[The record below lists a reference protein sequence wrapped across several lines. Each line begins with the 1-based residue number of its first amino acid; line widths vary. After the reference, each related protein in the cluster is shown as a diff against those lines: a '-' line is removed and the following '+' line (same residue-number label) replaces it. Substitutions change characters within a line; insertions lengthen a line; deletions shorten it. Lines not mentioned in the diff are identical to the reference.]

1 MTQDSPK
8 PTLDPATLDFDKGGG
23 LVVVVAQDA
32 RTHAV
37 LMVAFAD
44 REAILRTLTTGD
56 LHFFSRTRGL
66 WRKGET
72 SGNTLR
78 VVELRADCDRD
89 AVLARVEPAGPA
101 CHTGTTT
108 CWGEPTLGPLQR
120 LERVIH
126 LRATE
131 ERAAD
136 AAPSYTKKLLADR
149 NLRLKK
155 IGEEAGE
162 LLVALAD
169 ANDETRIA
177 EEAADLAYHVMVA
190 LEAAGVPLDR
200 VREVLARRAK

>member
-1 MTQDSPK
+1 MTENSS
-8 PTLDPATLDFDKGGG
+8 TSALDPATLDFDKGGG

-44 REAILRTLTTGD
+44 REAILRTLATGD

-66 WRKGET
+66 WKKGET

-101 CHTGTTT
+101 CHTGTET
-108 CWGEPTLGPLQR
+108 CWGEPTLDPLQS

-126 LRATE
+126 RRATE
-131 ERAAD
+131 APAPD

-177 EEAADLAYHVMVA
+177 EEAADLTYHVMVA
-190 LEAAGVPLDR
+190 LEAAGVPFER
-200 VREVLARRAK
+200 VREILDRRAR